1 MSDVMAD
8 IKTAKE
14 LIDSIYE
21 ERAREIE
28 TFLNICEQNGIQEA
42 CVEEFVN
49 TVEGFDEY
57 ATIRNPETKT
67 IYVLKRPEQEG
78 LFESTKTIYI
88 PRQPRREGLFGGCY
102 R

>member
-28 TFLNICEQNGIQEA
+28 TFLEICEQNGIQEV

-49 TVEGFDEY
+49 TVEGFGEY
-57 ATIRNPETKT
+57 VTVREPEKKT
-67 IYVLKRPEQEG
+67 IYVLKRPE
-78 LFESTKTIYI
+78 
-88 PRQPRREGLFGGCY
+88 REGLFGGGY
-102 R
+102 